1 MLTDPITPEITADA
15 LAARLTYL
23 AALPWVR
30 TVLEVGTGSGAG
42 STVAMWNGLLAKASG
57 CRLVSI
63 EASAE
68 RAEAAAQLLYRHAP
82 EIEIFVGPAV
92 AAELYESEADVTT
105 FYRNVPCRLQRFP
118 LEEVLA
124 WRADELAYLRARY
137 PNHRG
142 LLPYLINTVHLAPD
156 LVLLDGSEFTG
167 LAELVAVGTPPLL
180 VLDDVE
186 SFKHRYT
193 CDLLRHPE
201 SNYRLLEHD
210 PNLRNGYAIFARAD
224 VAPRV
229 TLPPLP
235 PAV

>member
-23 AALPWVR
+23 AARPWVR
-30 TVLEVGTGSGAG
+30 TVLEVGTGSGEG
-42 STVAMWNGLLAKASG
+42 STAALWSGLHTKAPDY
-57 CRLVSI
+57 RLVSI

-68 RAEAAAQLLYRHAP
+68 RAEAAARLYEQAP
-82 EIEIFVGPAV
+82 EVRILAGPAV
-92 AAELYESEADVTT
+92 PVEAYESEADVTT
-105 FYRNVPCRLQRFP
+105 FYRNVPCRLQRFM
-118 LEEVLA
+118 LEDVLA

-137 PNHRG
+137 PDHPG
-142 LLPYLINTVHLAPD
+142 LLPYLINTVNLAPD

-210 PNLRNGYAIFARAD
+210 PGLRNGYAIFARAD

-235 PAV
+235 PSV

>member
-42 STVAMWNGLLAKASG
+42 STTALWSGLHTKAPNY
-57 CRLVSI
+57 RLVSI

-68 RAEAAAQLLYRHAP
+68 RAEAAARLYEQAP
-82 EIEIFVGPAV
+82 EVRILCGPAI
-92 AAELYESEADVTT
+92 ADELYESEADVTT

-142 LLPYLINTVHLAPD
+142 LLWDLIEQLAPD

-167 LAELVAVGTPPLL
+167 PAELVAVGAPPLL

-235 PAV
+235 PAL

>member
-23 AALPWVR
+23 AAMPWVL
-30 TVLEVGTGSGAG
+30 TVLEVGTGSGEG
-42 STVAMWNGLLAKASG
+42 STAALWSGLHTKEADY
-57 CRLVSI
+57 RLVSI
-63 EASAE
+63 EASVE
-68 RAEAAAQLLYRHAP
+68 RAEAAAQRLYRHAP

-142 LLPYLINTVHLAPD
+142 LLPYLIKAGLAPD

-167 LAELVAVGTPPLL
+167 PAELVAVGAPPLL

-235 PAV
+235 PAL